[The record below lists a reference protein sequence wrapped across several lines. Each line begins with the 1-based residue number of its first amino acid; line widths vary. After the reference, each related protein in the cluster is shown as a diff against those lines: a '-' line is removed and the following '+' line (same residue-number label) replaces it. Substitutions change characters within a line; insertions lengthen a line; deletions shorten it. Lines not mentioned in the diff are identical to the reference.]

1 MLDVAPVGKANG
13 QRQQAGGEAG
23 PQAPGVGGQCPPV
36 TPRAEPRLLR
46 AAWPRAVGM
55 RGHRADQEEGGRPGR
70 KERTGQ
76 SRGRRRPCPLRL
88 ASAQPPRGPGTPRP
102 EAPGAGHL
110 LRAGQLRKPQRWL
123 GRMCARGNSL
133 GRVSGNCAF
142 WGSIVQ
148 VPRPGSS
155 FEGKKEPLAASP
167 LSGEFRHSS
176 RAGPA

>member
-1 MLDVAPVGKANG
+1 MLDMAPVGKANG

-76 SRGRRRPCPLRL
+76 SQGPSPSLPSPAGVR
-88 ASAQPPRGPGTPRP
+88 SAPQGSRDPPP
-102 EAPGAGHL
+102 
-110 LRAGQLRKPQRWL
+110 
-123 GRMCARGNSL
+123 
-133 GRVSGNCAF
+133 
-142 WGSIVQ
+142 
-148 VPRPGSS
+148 
-155 FEGKKEPLAASP
+155 
-167 LSGEFRHSS
+167 
-176 RAGPA
+176 